1 MLESAPDGAVPS
13 TFPTHT
19 WMLCGLPTS
28 CPAGALF
35 SPSWWHRR
43 TLPIAGCGYWDWG
56 LGSRLEVGEHP
67 HHPRPDPDGPAAAH
81 NPTCERVG
89 AGQVVTREVNEGMVL
104 RVDKLRLGSH
114 VAGVL
119 HGAGR
124 VDDVHLQQRDTAVQV
139 RPRAEMRLRS
149 DQD

>member
-1 MLESAPDGAVPS
+1 MGCPPPALLVLYLVLRGGTESQS
-13 TFPTHT
+13 
-19 WMLCGLPTS
+19 
-28 CPAGALF
+28 PAGC
-35 SPSWWHRR
+35 S
-43 TLPIAGCGYWDWG
+43 YWDWG

-124 VDDVHLQQRDTAVQV
+124 VDDVHL
-139 RPRAEMRLRS
+139 
-149 DQD
+149 